1 MSQDDFAFEPIRGL
15 PERPPEGEVILW
27 QGQPNWLRL
36 TVDSLNLWWVLAYFI
51 FLFVW
56 RLISVSDL
64 MPIDQALLVS
74 FPFLALALIVSLLL
88 LLVGF
93 IQAKATVYTIT
104 NKRIVMRIGAAL
116 TLTLNLPFTEI
127 ENAAIASSSKNF
139 GSIAIDT
146 KRDAKFSFLVLWPHV
161 RAWHFKKPQPSL
173 RCIPNATEV
182 AEILANAAKARLIEV
197 KDSPKQKLQN
207 IDAVVS

>member
-74 FPFLALALIVSLLL
+74 FPFLALALIVALLL

-127 ENAAIASSSKNF
+127 ENAAIASTSKNF
-139 GSIAIDT
+139 GRIAIDT

-207 IDAVVS
+207 IDAVMS

>member
-15 PERPPEGEVILW
+15 PERPPEGKVILW

-36 TVDSLNLWWVLAYFI
+36 TIDSLNLWWVLAYFI
-51 FLFVW
+51 FLFAW

-74 FPFLALALIVSLLL
+74 FPFLALALIVALLL

-104 NKRIVMRIGAAL
+104 NKRIVMRIGACL
-116 TLTLNLPFTEI
+116 LYTSP
-127 ENAAIASSSKNF
+127 SP
-139 GSIAIDT
+139 
-146 KRDAKFSFLVLWPHV
+146 RDSV
-161 RAWHFKKPQPSL
+161 
-173 RCIPNATEV
+173 
-182 AEILANAAKARLIEV
+182 
-197 KDSPKQKLQN
+197 
-207 IDAVVS
+207 

>member
-27 QGQPNWLRL
+27 QGEPNWLRL

-56 RLISVSDL
+56 RFISVSDL

-74 FPFLALALIVSLLL
+74 FPFLALALIVALLL

-139 GSIAIDT
+139 GNIAIDT
-146 KRDAKFSFLVLWPHV
+146 KSDAKFSFLVLWPHV

-182 AEILANAAKARLIEV
+182 AEILADAAKARLIEV
-197 KDSPKQKLQN
+197 KDSPKQKPQN

>member
-56 RLISVSDL
+56 RFISVSDL

-74 FPFLALALIVSLLL
+74 FPFLALALIVALLL

-139 GSIAIDT
+139 GSIAI
-146 KRDAKFSFLVLWPHV
+146 
-161 RAWHFKKPQPSL
+161 Q
-173 RCIPNATEV
+173 
-182 AEILANAAKARLIEV
+182 
-197 KDSPKQKLQN
+197 
-207 IDAVVS
+207 

>member
-36 TVDSLNLWWVLAYFI
+36 TVDHQFWWVLAYFI

-56 RLISVSDL
+56 RFISVSDL

-74 FPFLALALIVSLLL
+74 FPFLALALIVALLL
-88 LLVGF
+88 LLIGF

-146 KRDAKFSFLVLWPHV
+146 KNDAKFSF
-161 RAWHFKKPQPSL
+161 
-173 RCIPNATEV
+173 
-182 AEILANAAKARLIEV
+182 
-197 KDSPKQKLQN
+197 
-207 IDAVVS
+207 

>member
-27 QGQPNWLRL
+27 QGEPNWLRL

-56 RLISVSDL
+56 RFISVSDL

-74 FPFLALALIVSLLL
+74 FPFLALALIVALLL
-88 LLVGF
+88 LLIGF

-146 KRDAKFSFLVLWPHV
+146 KNDAKFSFCLLYTS
-161 RAWHFKKPQPSL
+161 PSP
-173 RCIPNATEV
+173 RDN
-182 AEILANAAKARLIEV
+182 R
-197 KDSPKQKLQN
+197 
-207 IDAVVS
+207 

>member
-56 RLISVSDL
+56 RFISVSDL

-74 FPFLALALIVSLLL
+74 LPFLALALIVALLL
-88 LLVGF
+88 LLIGF

-116 TLTLNLPFTEI
+116 TLTLNLPFT
-127 ENAAIASSSKNF
+127 
-139 GSIAIDT
+139 
-146 KRDAKFSFLVLWPHV
+146 
-161 RAWHFKKPQPSL
+161 
-173 RCIPNATEV
+173 
-182 AEILANAAKARLIEV
+182 
-197 KDSPKQKLQN
+197 
-207 IDAVVS
+207 

>member
-51 FLFVW
+51 FLFFW

-74 FPFLALALIVSLLL
+74 FPFLALALIVALLL

-116 TLTLNLPFTEI
+116 TLTLNLP
-127 ENAAIASSSKNF
+127 
-139 GSIAIDT
+139 
-146 KRDAKFSFLVLWPHV
+146 
-161 RAWHFKKPQPSL
+161 
-173 RCIPNATEV
+173 
-182 AEILANAAKARLIEV
+182 
-197 KDSPKQKLQN
+197 
-207 IDAVVS
+207 